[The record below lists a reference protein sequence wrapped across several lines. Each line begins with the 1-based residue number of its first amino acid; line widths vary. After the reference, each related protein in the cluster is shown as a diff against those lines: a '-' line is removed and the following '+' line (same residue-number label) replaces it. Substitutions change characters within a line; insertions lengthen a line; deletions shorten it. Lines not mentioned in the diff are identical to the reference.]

1 MLVVVLVVVGL
12 IVTARR
18 TGCRLWS
25 TFGCETAGWD
35 VAAGVVECRC
45 NHTSNFAIL
54 MQVVPFEV
62 RRPGETVDTLLHHTR
77 HTLLTVCS
85 TLYTVHSRLY
95 NIVLKAPP
103 PLALTPDTS

>member
-1 MLVVVLVVVGL
+1 MIGVDGVMVTVAGVSLWWLRAGSGASGGVVDRN
-12 IVTARR
+12 RR

-62 RRPGETVDTLLHHTR
+62 RRPGEAVDTLLHT
-77 HTLLTVCS
+77 S
-85 TLYTVHSRLY
+85 TLHTTHTHYL
-95 NIVLKAPP
+95 L
-103 PLALTPDTS
+103 